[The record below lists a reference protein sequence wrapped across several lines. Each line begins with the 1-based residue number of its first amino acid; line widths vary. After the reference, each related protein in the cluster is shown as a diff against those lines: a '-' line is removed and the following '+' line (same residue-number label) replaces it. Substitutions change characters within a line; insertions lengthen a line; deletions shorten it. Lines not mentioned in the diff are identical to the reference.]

1 VTAGDDAE
9 RSDEEER
16 RRITELVV
24 LQVVRLKGRV
34 SRADLA
40 GTLGEDPGAV
50 VDDLARSGLLLDGPT
65 LRLSPEGRVRLD
77 ELLTAEREHVDRTA
91 ISATYNDF
99 RAVNN
104 EFKALVTDWQVKDGQ
119 PNTHGDPDY
128 DAAVLTRLDEVHQ
141 RVTPIVA
148 AAAAQLPRLSRYSIK
163 LQTALDNVHAGD
175 TAWLSRPLID
185 SYHTVWFELH
195 EELIV
200 AAGMTR
206 EIGDG

>member
-1 VTAGDDAE
+1 
-9 RSDEEER
+9 
-16 RRITELVV
+16 
-24 LQVVRLKGRV
+24 V

-128 DAAVLTRLDEVHQ
+128 DAAVLTRLDEVHR
-141 RVTPIVA
+141 RVTLIVA

-163 LQTALDNVHAGD
+163 LRTALDNVHAGD